1 MIKQKVL
8 QGFVYKTNQI
18 QLSTVLNC
26 TYTQTTHKTCSKDNS
41 STQFK
46 NLPSMPH
53 AGSSL

>member
-8 QGFVYKTNQI
+8 QGFVYTTNQI

-46 NLPSMPH
+46 NLPSMPN